1 MTTIMIKMTTAI
13 TPPETPPAT
22 AEVGGETEVTG
33 AFITALG
40 AEIEKNPE

>member
-1 MTTIMIKMTTAI
+1 MTTAI

-22 AEVGGETEVTG
+22 APVGGETEVTG

-40 AEIEKNPE
+40 TEIEKNPE